1 MRNFYTQQK
10 RFCCDLCH
18 YHTSKTRKPTRLV
31 VGLSITRGLRWIGA
45 AAVYLNNVLSGIVGI
60 CISALM
66 DFGARGFG
74 FRGSFAL
81 LLRRVSTRAAG
92 VGRAAVE

>member
-1 MRNFYTQQK
+1 
-10 RFCCDLCH
+10 
-18 YHTSKTRKPTRLV
+18 
-31 VGLSITRGLRWIGA
+31 
-45 AAVYLNNVLSGIVGI
+45 
-60 CISALM
+60 M

-92 VGRAAVE
+92 SVAPQWSKRSHRLSSLFAITDEVAVTLLANFLVIASLITAKK